1 MRTAAAFGLIYG
13 IVLFFAAWL
22 SDIAGSSGLYAV
34 ALISGLADVD
44 AITLSSLRLYE
55 LGKLEA
61 TQAVTAIS
69 LAILSN
75 IGFKLGL
82 IFFIGNALLAKQCIL
97 GMLAIAAGI
106 GLALLLMV

>member
-1 MRTAAAFGLIYG
+1 MAACCFLSHGYPILRAAAD
-13 IVLFFAAWL
+13 
-22 SDIAGSSGLYAV
+22 SHAV
-34 ALISGLADVD
+34 ALVSGLTDVD

-82 IFFIGNALLAKQCIL
+82 IFFIGNGLLAKKCIW
-97 GMLAIAAGI
+97 GMLATAAGI
-106 GLALLLMV
+106 GLALLFLF